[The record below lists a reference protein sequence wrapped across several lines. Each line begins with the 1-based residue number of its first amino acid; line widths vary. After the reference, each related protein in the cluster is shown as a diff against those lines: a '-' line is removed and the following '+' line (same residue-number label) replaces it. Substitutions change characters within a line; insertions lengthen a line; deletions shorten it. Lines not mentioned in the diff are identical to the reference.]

1 MIFSYK
7 PEPFD
12 DDGLNTDEL
21 LARVRAFLKAAQA
34 ASHDDPPRSEKK
46 TPEHQ
51 QNVDEFFRKAAESVK
66 ANQGE
71 QSAAQPEP
79 VKPPLCARC
88 GAALAM
94 PDVLPD
100 DEPGRLCLACWRLS
114 VGRAAVQSGHYTDWP
129 GSRQPG
135 PLLLLPG
142 HCVAQFEQIIW
153 RGLHRPN
160 PWDSYGRE
168 MGDE

>member
-12 DDGLNTDEL
+12 ADDGLNTDEL

-34 ASHDDPPRSEKK
+34 ANHDDPPRAEKK
-46 TPEHQ
+46 TP
-51 QNVDEFFRKAAESVK
+51 
-66 ANQGE
+66 
-71 QSAAQPEP
+71 
-79 VKPPLCARC
+79 PLCAKC
-88 GAALAM
+88 GAVMAM

-100 DEPGRLCLACWRLS
+100 DEPGRLCLACWRLA

-129 GSRQPG
+129 GARQPG
-135 PLLLLPG
+135 PLLLVPG
-142 HCVAQFEQIIW
+142 HCVAEFEQIIW